1 MIHSSL
7 LRSLGTGKPSS
18 ISSVGHHPLPSL
30 DSTSNPSW
38 GTRTH
43 RRRTSHPAV
52 ELLPT
57 PHGEQELPTPWN
69 LLHPEEGLPTPH
81 GEQEHLMPALAE
93 NLAFASNPSWGTR
106 PPSSPS
112 SWVSPAPFQPLLGN
126 NNTPPHRQITSSN
139 PRHSSHS
146 RTPPT
151 PST

>member
-1 MIHSSL
+1 MIHASL

-69 LLHPEEGLPTPH
+69 LLHPRSEEHTSEL
-81 GEQEHLMPALAE
+81 QSLMRISYAVFCL
-93 NLAFASNPSWGTR
+93 TKK
-106 PPSSPS
+106 
-112 SWVSPAPFQPLLGN
+112 
-126 NNTPPHRQITSSN
+126 TITQTYQTA
-139 PRHSSHS
+139 HTTQTSH
-146 RTPPT
+146 
-151 PST
+151 

>member
-1 MIHSSL
+1 MIHASL

-57 PHGEQELPTPWN
+57 PHGEQELPKPWN

-81 GEQEHLMPALAE
+81 GEQEQLKQDMAEIHAL
-93 NLAFASNPSWGTR
+93 FPNPYGGPR
-106 PPSSPS
+106 
-112 SWVSPAPFQPLLGN
+112 
-126 NNTPPHRQITSSN
+126 RQ
-139 PRHSSHS
+139 
-146 RTPPT
+146 
-151 PST
+151 